1 MATNPATSH
10 QSATVLIAGCGY
22 VGLRAAQRL
31 LSAGVTVSALTRDA
45 NKADQLRSA
54 GIQPIV
60 ADLGDLSAPLPQLP
74 DVDAVLWS
82 VGYQRVAGQERKA
95 IWIDG
100 LRRLVE
106 SLPAR
111 TNKAKSPRRIIYTS
125 STGVYGD
132 GGGADVD
139 EFTPATPV
147 TEGGR
152 ACLEAE
158 SLLRQLAEHGQLQA
172 IILRL
177 AGIYGPDRLLR
188 RVTELKSGVPITTPP
203 DDWLNLI
210 HVDDAVAMI
219 QHTLQSSEIESHLTK
234 GSIVINVVASET
246 VTRRE
251 YYEQLAKLVNAPVPV
266 FQSSTSLPA
275 QPESPRSR
283 GRSGN
288 RRVVST
294 TRPRLAVDFLF
305 DNLISGLADAVTR
318 SSANH
323 D

>member
-1 MATNPATSH
+1 MRRFPNCQTLMPCCGVSGTNESPDRNERRSGLTDSADSSSH
-10 QSATVLIAGCGY
+10 F
-22 VGLRAAQRL
+22 RPEP
-31 LSAGVTVSALTRDA
+31 TR
-45 NKADQLRSA
+45 RSHHA
-54 GIQPIV
+54 
-60 ADLGDLSAPLPQLP
+60 
-74 DVDAVLWS
+74 
-82 VGYQRVAGQERKA
+82 E
-95 IWIDG
+95 
-100 LRRLVE
+100 
-106 SLPAR
+106 
-111 TNKAKSPRRIIYTS
+111 S
-125 STGVYGD
+125 STHPALAFTAT

-251 YYEQLAKLVNAPVPV
+251 YYEQLAKLVNAPAPV